1 MRKIQGAAGLLLAVL
16 LLAMAPRPTSSTL
29 QVDAQKSLIR
39 WKGTKFGGLGKHE
52 GTLKISTGEL
62 MVENGKLTDARF
74 TIDMNSLDITDI
86 PAEEKV
92 ARQKLRTHLLHED
105 FFYAAKHPTASF
117 VMTKCEFKEDNLYTL
132 TGNLTLR
139 GQTKPVSFDAAF
151 ATLTAQRVAAEAR
164 LTIDRQR
171 WGVAYRGSK
180 LTNDLVDDDIALIIR
195 LQTKAQ

>member
-1 MRKIQGAAGLLLAVL
+1 LLAVTVV
-16 LLAMAPRPTSSTL
+16 AMAPRQASSTL
-29 QVDAQKSLIR
+29 QVDSQKSIIR
-39 WKGTKFGGLGKHE
+39 WKGTKFNGLGKHE

-86 PAEEKV
+86 PENEKA

-105 FFYAAKHPTASF
+105 FFHVAKHPTATF

-195 LQTKAQ
+195 LQTKAK